1 MTFTKTSQKFGQW
14 SDIRAN
20 TVYGLGFA
28 TEGDLNKFI
37 EKFQEMKEA
46 TRNAAH
52 QKAQLNG
59 STNCMNNG
67 GDRDPNERNDSLH
80 HPEMSI
86 FKSQLSHQRSQSLSH
101 LQATKVSDAFCFLS
115 SFSKQIFLLL
125 GNERWHKKS
134 HPRQNGIN
142 STFPFIINGSTASL

>member
-28 TEGDLNKFI
+28 TEGELNKFI

-46 TRNAAH
+46 TRNAAQ

-59 STNCMNNG
+59 SLNTANSLNNG
-67 GDRDPNERNDSLH
+67 SGHRDPDDRNNLLD
-80 HPEMSI
+80 HPDMGI
-86 FKSQLSHQRSQSLSH
+86 FKSTLGHQRSQSLSH
-101 LQATKVSDAFCFLS
+101 LQASKVSLNLS
-115 SFSKQIFLLL
+115 VYVYVCV
-125 GNERWHKKS
+125 
-134 HPRQNGIN
+134 
-142 STFPFIINGSTASL
+142 

>member
-28 TEGDLNKFI
+28 TEGELNKFI

-46 TRNAAH
+46 TRNAAQ

-59 STNCMNNG
+59 SLNAANSLNNG
-67 GDRDPNERNDSLH
+67 SGHRESDERNNLLD
-80 HPEMSI
+80 HPELGI
-86 FKSQLSHQRSQSLSH
+86 FKSTLGHQRSQSLSH
-101 LQATKVSDAFCFLS
+101 LQASKVRFNEYNS
-115 SFSKQIFLLL
+115 LLF
-125 GNERWHKKS
+125 
-134 HPRQNGIN
+134 QNIL
-142 STFPFIINGSTASL
+142 TFMPQ